1 MVAVSTGTR
10 RILPPEKTWKN
21 IAPLFPVVGLTR
33 IADVTHLDEIGIP
46 VSQAVR
52 PNAKTLSVS
61 QGKGISLQLA
71 KVSAAMEAIELW
83 HAEEFNSIAAVAS
96 VREMIPNLGY
106 SPFRLPLQNR
116 SLLSL
121 DSRISWVTARELVSN
136 TETHVPLGC
145 VRLDFTDS
153 RTWRPPLFRPTS
165 NGLASGNNFDEALLH
180 ALYEL
185 LERDTLARIGGGW
198 KRYRTGISHIQ
209 GASSELLDKYKRSEV
224 SVGVYDFTSIS
235 DIPCFGARIWS
246 RSFPSVFMGSGCHA
260 DPDIALSRALTE
272 AAQSRLTAITGSRDD
287 ISPQMYEWMR
297 SSRSIKDP
305 LAVEP
310 EAECGKS
317 IKGYAA
323 GSMCGDIEIAS
334 RVIERR
340 SRVLPVVVNMT
351 QPGIGV
357 SVVRVIAPGLLA
369 DGA

>member
-1 MVAVSTGTR
+1 MVAVSTGTH
-10 RILPPEKTWKN
+10 RIIPPEKTLEN
-21 IAPLFPVVGLTR
+21 IAPLFPAVGLTR
-33 IADVTHLDEIGIP
+33 IADVTHLDDIGIP

-61 QGKGISLQLA
+61 QGKGVSLHFA

-83 HAEEFNSIAAVAS
+83 HAEEFNSVAVVAS
-96 VREMIPNLGY
+96 VREIGPSLGY

-121 DSRISWVTARELVSN
+121 DSRLSWVTARQLLSDK
-136 TETHVPLGC
+136 ETHVPFGC
-145 VRLDFTDS
+145 VQLDFTDS

-185 LERDTLARIGGGW
+185 LERDTLARVGEDW
-198 KRYRTGISHIQ
+198 KRYRTGTSYIK
-209 GASSELLDKYKRSEV
+209 GTSSELLDKYIQSEV
-224 SVGVYDFTSIS
+224 SVGVYDFTRIS
-235 DIPCFGARIWS
+235 HIPCFGARIWS

-287 ISPQMYEWMR
+287 ISPQMYEWIK
-297 SSRSIKDP
+297 SSGKIKDP

-310 EAECGKS
+310 ELECEKS
-317 IKGYAA
+317 TNEYVA
-323 GSMCGDIEIAS
+323 GLMSEEIEIAS
-334 RVIERR
+334 RVIEKR
-340 SRVLPVVVNMT
+340 SGVLPVVVNMT

-357 SVVRVIAPGLLA
+357 SVVRVISPGLLA
-369 DGA
+369 GGA